1 MTYVK
6 NARTPTLLLQ
16 GDADETDPIGQSQQ
30 FYRGLKRY
38 GVETDFVIYPREPHG
53 LREEKHLVDRLNRVV
68 AWFDKYLKG
77 AAGGTAQQ
85 P

>member
-1 MTYVK
+1 VK
-6 NARTPTLLLQ
+6 NVRTPTLLVQ
-16 GDADETDPIGQSQQ
+16 GEADETDPIGQSQQ

-38 GVETDFVIYPREPHG
+38 GVDSEFVIYPREPHG

-68 AWFDKYLKG
+68 AWYDKYLKASP
-77 AAGGTAQQ
+77 AATAGR

>member
-6 NARTPTLLLQ
+6 NVKTPTLLLQ
-16 GDADETDPIGQSQQ
+16 GEDDTTDPIGQSQQ

-38 GVETDFVIYPREPHG
+38 GVESDFVLYPREPHG
-53 LREEKHLVDRLNRVV
+53 LREEKHLLDRLNRIV
-68 AWFDKYLKG
+68 AWYDKYLKPSV
-77 AAGGTAQQ
+77 APTSQ